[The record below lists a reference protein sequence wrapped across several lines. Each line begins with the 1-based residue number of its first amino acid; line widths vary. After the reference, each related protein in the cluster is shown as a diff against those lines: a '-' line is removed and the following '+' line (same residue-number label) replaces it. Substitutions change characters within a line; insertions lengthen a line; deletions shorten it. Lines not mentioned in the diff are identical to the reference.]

1 MDSRHSAF
9 SGVCTEPVART
20 CAYARSMFRLVLAG
34 VICSVGAYNGD
45 RRMQF
50 LGGAVAPDE
59 EVPRFTDWA
68 ECRLS
73 S

>member
-1 MDSRHSAF
+1 
-9 SGVCTEPVART
+9 
-20 CAYARSMFRLVLAG
+20 MFRLVLAG

-45 RRMQF
+45 RRMHF

-59 EVPRFTDWA
+59 EVPRLTDLA
-68 ECRLS
+68 ESRLS